1 MEEMTHGFVNID
13 DYEGKKKIQTD
24 KDFKSLQFQRK
35 KNKTKKMRIKWL
47 AAWRNVF

>member
-1 MEEMTHGFVNID
+1 MMEEMTHGFVNID

-35 KNKTKKMRIKWL
+35 NKKDEDQMTSCLKKCL
-47 AAWRNVF
+47 LG